1 MFSFNKQKSDAAI
14 DKLKI
19 KLNPVFIY
27 FADHLMSENIFDIAY
42 YSEEITDEYTICLI
56 ENELSEI
63 LGVPVELNNL
73 KECNVEFVGELIA
86 DGEVVYCKNELE
98 KRRYLN
104 YIAHE
109 FESIRIKR
117 ALLINRMQEC
127 ESIYEQ

>member
-1 MFSFNKQKSDAAI
+1 MFNLDSEKTNAAI
-14 DKLKI
+14 EKLKS
-19 KLNPVFIY
+19 KFNPFFIY

-42 YSEEITDEYTICLI
+42 YSEEITDEYSICLI
-56 ENELSEI
+56 ENEISEV
-63 LGVPVELNNL
+63 LGVPVEINNL
-73 KECNVEFVGELIA
+73 KECNIEFAGELIT
-86 DGEVVYCKNELE
+86 DGEVVYCKNEIE

-117 ALLINRMQEC
+117 ALLINRMHEC

>member
-1 MFSFNKQKSDAAI
+1 MFGFNQQKTDAAI

-27 FADHLMSENIFDIAY
+27 FADHLLSENIFDIAY

-56 ENELSEI
+56 ENEISEM
-63 LGVPVELNNL
+63 LGVPVEINNL
-73 KECNVEFVGELIA
+73 KECNIEFAGELIA

-117 ALLINRMQEC
+117 ALLINRMHEC
-127 ESIYEQ
+127 DSIYEQ